1 MAKFRKDQLQNQKQD
16 QLAQQKIEQ
25 SLLKQ
30 KMFLSALITWII
42 AGVFLIFSILMS
54 LAVIKIPNTDT
65 STGLKV
71 LDVAIKS
78 ILIILFFFFMLISI
92 GNLRELRGYI
102 MNLKELIFLLIIT
115 LIQGVTDGWVFFISA
130 VGVIILIIYFYLIQ
144 IKVVE
149 H

>member
-1 MAKFRKDQLQNQKQD
+1 MAKFRKDQPQYQKQD
-16 QLAQQKIEQ
+16 QLAQQKMDQ

-42 AGVFLIFSILMS
+42 AGIFLVFSILMS
-54 LAVIKIPNTDT
+54 LEVIKIPNTDS

-78 ILIILFFFFMLISI
+78 ILIILFFFFMFISM

-102 MNLKELIFLLIIT
+102 MNWKELIFLLIIT
-115 LIQGVTDGWVFFISA
+115 LIQGVTDGWVFFIST
-130 VGVIILIIYFYLIQ
+130 VGVILIIIYFYLIQ
-144 IKVVE
+144 VKIAE